1 MEPYVSYLANALS
14 LQMFDLSQST
24 DLHIFPMSIGSVRE
38 FSRDGI
44 KFESAIGHPDTAAVV
59 SDLVGQEVEA
69 RRISIKLTDDDM
81 LIVAQLVGGRLPEGA
96 TRLPDG
102 FELKF
107 FGVSIKK

>member
-1 MEPYVSYLANALS
+1 MSKVFIANALS

-59 SDLVGQEVEA
+59 SDLVGQAVES
-69 RRISIKLTDDDM
+69 RRISIKLADDDM
-81 LIVAQLVGGRLPEGA
+81 LVVAQLVGGRLPEGA

-102 FELKF
+102 FEIKF
-107 FGVSIKK
+107 FGVQIKR